1 MTERAAL
8 AFARVDLASREY
20 PQRLSVALGRSA
32 PRVVYIAGN
41 LALLGAPLVGLLAS
55 REVDPSCLVKAGEAF
70 QAVIKANVCVI
81 GGWHSP
87 LEAALLSGA
96 GAGKARLGIALA
108 TGPEHAVIP
117 RRVRE
122 RIEQGGAF
130 ALTHCGSSARRI
142 TRAAALRRNS
152 LVIALSDVLLVPL
165 APPGSA
171 TLGAAKRAVG
181 DGKPVLTLDLSVNGE
196 LLTVGAQRFSATT
209 LATALAK
216 LPADRA

>member
-1 MTERAAL
+1 MTERATL

-20 PQRLSVALGRSA
+20 PQRLSVVLGRSA

-41 LALLGAPLVGLLAS
+41 LALLRGPLVGLLAS

-70 QAVIKANVCVI
+70 QTVIEADVCVI

-87 LEAALLSGA
+87 LEATLLSGA
-96 GAGKARLGIALA
+96 GAGRAQLGLALA

-122 RIEQGGAF
+122 RIEHGAAF
-130 ALTHCGSSARRI
+130 ALTHCGSAVRRV
-142 TRAAALRRNS
+142 TRAAALRRNA
-152 LVIALSDVLLVPL
+152 LVVALSDVLLVPL

-171 TLGAAKRAVG
+171 TAGVAKRAILG
-181 DGKPVLTLDLSVNGE
+181 GTLVLTTDAPANRE
-196 LLTVGAQRFSATT
+196 LLAAGALRFTPAA

-216 LPADRA
+216 SSPNRA